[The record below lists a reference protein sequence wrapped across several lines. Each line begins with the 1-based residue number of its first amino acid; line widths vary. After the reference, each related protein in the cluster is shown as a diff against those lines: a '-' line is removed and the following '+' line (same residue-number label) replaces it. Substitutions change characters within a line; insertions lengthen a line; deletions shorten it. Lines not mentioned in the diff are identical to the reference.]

1 MQIIKFSNTHI
12 PQSYRNEIASFLHEH
27 LQQYGDACEDI
38 SKALDYV
45 SDNSGSKG
53 GHLLVAQQDDVILGA
68 VVINKT
74 GMSGY
79 IPENILVYIATHN
92 DYRGMGIGKRLMEQT
107 VKVCDGSIALH
118 CEPDNPARK
127 LYEKMGFKS
136 KYLEMRL
143 VK

>member
-27 LQQYGDACEDI
+27 LQQYGDAYEDI

-143 VK
+143 AK